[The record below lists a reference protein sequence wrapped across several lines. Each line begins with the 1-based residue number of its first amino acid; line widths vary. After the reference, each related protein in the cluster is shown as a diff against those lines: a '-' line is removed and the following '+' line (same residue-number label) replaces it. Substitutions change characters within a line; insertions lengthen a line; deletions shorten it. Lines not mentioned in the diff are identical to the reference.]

1 MDILVNNAG
10 VANQG
15 SEEEG
20 VDVYIKKARATMAT
34 NYWGTRR
41 VCELLG
47 PVLGKGAKV
56 VMVSSSLSWLGFLV
70 GLCDLGIN
78 CGDKVVFIHAPYC
91 IMAYVR

>member
-20 VDVYIKKARATMAT
+20 VDVYIKKARATIAT

-47 PVLGKGAKV
+47 PILRKGSRV
-56 VMVSSSLSWLGFLV
+56 VMVSSTVGWIGNLV
-70 GLCDLGIN
+70 TPSILRFS
-78 CGDKVVFIHAPYC
+78 CGVKVH
-91 IMAYVR
+91 

>member
-20 VDVYIKKARATMAT
+20 DDVYIKKARNTMAT

-41 VCELLG
+41 VCELLS
-47 PVLGKGAKV
+47 PVLGKGARV

-70 GLCDLGIN
+70 GPCDLGIK
-78 CGDKVVFIHAPYC
+78 CGDKVMFSSLHLC
-91 IMAYVR
+91 SLC